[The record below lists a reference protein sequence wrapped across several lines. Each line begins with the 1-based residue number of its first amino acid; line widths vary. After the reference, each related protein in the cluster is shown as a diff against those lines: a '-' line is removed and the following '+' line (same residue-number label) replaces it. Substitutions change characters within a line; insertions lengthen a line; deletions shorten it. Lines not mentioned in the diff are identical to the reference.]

1 MAWICSPFSDLNT
14 SGEYALHSA
23 LPRRL
28 LASISGVLWG
38 KYNPIFPCASPSSYT
53 SAPPLPFTW
62 LFVFCLFPACS
73 YEYALNGFAARIE
86 LPAILQRLKQHPLV
100 AAVNP
105 MTAVKPSLNRS
116 PTFLQLQDSLWKAEG
131 GQTNAGK
138 GVVLGVIDTGIWP
151 ENPFFRDV
159 SVLVW
164 QSA

>member
-1 MAWICSPFSDLNT
+1 MDLFAIQR
-14 SGEYALHSA
+14 SKYQRGIRASLSA
-23 LPRRL
+23 TPSTVGFHLGSSL
-28 LASISGVLWG
+28 G
-38 KYNPIFPCASPSSYT
+38 KYNPIFPCASPSPYT